1 MKTQNLLFKISRT
14 KVTRFLFAGALLF
27 GSSAAFAQVKIGTNP
42 TTIEPNS
49 NLEVE
54 ASTPGRKMKVDKT
67 TGQVTITDGTQGAGK
82 VFTSDA
88 NGGGSWQAAGPS
100 VYVEASN
107 TGAQTIVGGSE
118 FNRITMPT
126 EIIDIGN
133 SYDPATSQFTVPTT
147 GYYMVM
153 GRTTKGTTNNVDGH
167 QLSFV
172 LRVNGT
178 LATQDILDALP
189 GGQTGVAGFVHFQGT
204 TFGHFNAGD
213 VLDLAIRSSN
223 PTPTADFIMNYLKIV
238 KLF

>member
-1 MKTQNLLFKISRT
+1 MKTTTLFS
-14 KVTRFLFAGALLF
+14 ALALILALTA
-27 GSSAAFAQVKIGTNP
+27 SSVSLAQVKIGTNP

-54 ASTPGRKMKVDKT
+54 ASTSGRKMKVDKT
-67 TGQVTITDGTQGAGK
+67 TGQVTIADGTQGAGK

-88 NGGGSWQAAGPS
+88 VGAGSWQAAGPS

-107 TGAQTIVGGSE
+107 SGNQSIVGGSE
-118 FNRITMPT
+118 FNRIIMSN
-126 EIIDIGN
+126 EIVDIGN
-133 SYDPATSQFTVPTT
+133 NYNPATSQFTVPTT

-153 GRTTKGTTNNVDGH
+153 GRTSKSTTNNVDGH

-213 VLDLAIRSSN
+213 VLDLAIRSSGT
-223 PTPTADFIMNYLKIV
+223 TPTADFFLSYMKIV

>member
-1 MKTQNLLFKISRT
+1 MKTKRLLSIA
-14 KVTRFLFAGALLF
+14 LFV
-27 GSSAAFAQVKIGTNP
+27 AFAALSNESFAQIKIGTNP

-54 ASTPGRKMKVDKT
+54 ASTSGRKMKVDKT

-88 NGGGSWQAAGPS
+88 AGAGSWQAAGPS

-107 TGAQTIVGGSE
+107 TGSQTVVGGSG
-118 FNRITMPT
+118 FNRIIMPT
-126 EIIDIGN
+126 EIVDIGDN
-133 SYDPATSQFTVPTT
+133 YNPATSQFTVPTT

-153 GRTTKGTTNNVDGH
+153 GRTSKDVTNNVSEH

-172 LRVNGT
+172 LLVNGT
-178 LATQDILDALP
+178 LATKDILDALP

-204 TFGHFNAGD
+204 TFGYFNAGD
-213 VLDLAIRSSN
+213 VLELSIRSLTT
-223 PTPTADFIMNYLKIV
+223 TPTANFVMNYLKVV

>member
-1 MKTQNLLFKISRT
+1 MKTSTLFSAFVITMGLL
-14 KVTRFLFAGALLF
+14 V
-27 GSSAAFAQVKIGTNP
+27 SSVSFAQVKIGSNP
-42 TTIEPNS
+42 TTIDPNN

-54 ASTPGRKMKVDKT
+54 ASTPGRKTAINKT
-67 TGQVTITDGTQGAGK
+67 TGQMTITDGTQGAGK

-107 TGAQTIVGGSE
+107 AGAQTIIGGSE
-118 FNRITMPT
+118 FNRIVMPT

-133 SYDPATSQFTVPTT
+133 NYDPATSQFTVPTT

-153 GRTTKGTTNNVDGH
+153 GRTTKANTNNVDAH

-189 GGQTGVAGFVHFQGT
+189 GGETGVAGFVHFQGT

-213 VLDLAIRSSN
+213 VLDLAIRSSGV
-223 PTPTADFIMNYLKIV
+223 TPTADFIMNYLKIV

>member
-1 MKTQNLLFKISRT
+1 MKTTTLFSAL
-14 KVTRFLFAGALLF
+14 VFLMALTA
-27 GSSAAFAQVKIGTNP
+27 SSVSFAQVKIGTNP

-54 ASTPGRKMKVDKT
+54 ASTAGRKMKVDKT

-88 NGGGSWQAAGPS
+88 AGAGSWQAAGPS

-107 TGAQTIVGGSE
+107 TGSQTIVGGSG
-118 FNRITMPT
+118 FNRIVMPT
-126 EIIDIGN
+126 EIVDIGN
-133 SYDPATSQFTVPTT
+133 NYNPTTSQFTVPTT

-153 GRTTKGTTNNVDGH
+153 GRTSKDVTDNVSAH

-172 LRVNGT
+172 LLVNGT

-204 TFGHFNAGD
+204 TFGHFTAGD
-213 VLDLAIRSSN
+213 VLELSIRSLTT
-223 PTPTADFIMNYLKIV
+223 TPTASFVMNYLKIV

>member
-1 MKTQNLLFKISRT
+1 MKTTTLFS
-14 KVTRFLFAGALLF
+14 ALVFITALTV
-27 GSSAAFAQVKIGTNP
+27 SSTSFAQVKIGTNP

-54 ASTPGRKMKVDKT
+54 ASTAGRKMKVDKT

-88 NGGGSWQAAGPS
+88 VGAGSWQAAGPS

-107 TGAQTIVGGSE
+107 TGAQTVVGGSG
-118 FNRITMPT
+118 FNRIVMPT
-126 EIIDIGN
+126 EIVDIGN
-133 SYDPATSQFTVPTT
+133 NYNPATSQFTVPTT

-153 GRTTKGTTNNVDGH
+153 GRTSKDVTDNVSAH

-172 LRVNGT
+172 LLVNGT

-189 GGQTGVAGFVHFQGT
+189 GGQTGVAGFVHFQGA
-204 TFGHFNAGD
+204 TFGHFTAGD
-213 VLDLAIRSSN
+213 VLELSIRSLTT
-223 PTPTADFIMNYLKIV
+223 TPTASFVMNYLKIV

>member
-1 MKTQNLLFKISRT
+1 MKTTTLFS
-14 KVTRFLFAGALLF
+14 ALVFITALTV
-27 GSSAAFAQVKIGTNP
+27 SSTSFAQVKIGTNP

-54 ASTPGRKMKVDKT
+54 ASTPGRKTKVDKT
-67 TGQVTITDGTQGAGK
+67 TGQVSIADGTQGAGK
-82 VFTSDA
+82 IFTSDA
-88 NGGGSWQAAGPS
+88 AGGGSWQAAGPS

-118 FNRITMPT
+118 FNRIIMPT

-133 SYDPATSQFTVPTT
+133 NYDPATSQFTVPTT
-147 GYYMVM
+147 GYYMLT
-153 GRTTKGTTNNVDGH
+153 GRTTKGVTNNVDGH

-189 GGQTGVAGFVHFQGT
+189 GGETGVAGFVHFQGT

-213 VLDLAIRSSN
+213 VLDLAIRSST